1 MYEYASGRAIHGW
14 ILAAVKLIKWLA
26 EKQNKRRIKG
36 IVMKIP
42 AFFNQCTSSYK
53 KYRTW
58 KLASRQTI
66 WYRIWNLFLDLFL
79 ALVSVL
85 PLLTVICRSV
95 PFSYEVNDDATI
107 VQILDGSYTG
117 TPDGHS
123 IFVRYPLSWI
133 IKTLYEKN
141 PVLHLGRET
150 FQNVNWY
157 VAVIVMLEVF
167 ALTAVL
173 FRLLQYFTYNRILLC
188 ILYDV
193 GFVFLWLPCFS
204 NMTFST
210 AAAFM
215 GCMGVL
221 FFGLM
226 RREEA
231 WRPWNLL
238 ILGTLLLSAWC
249 LRKQCFL
256 MVLPFLCLELIF
268 KYHIHFFRSVKP
280 WFIGAFLAAFLGVAF
295 FWNGQMYSSRE
306 WKDYLQ
312 YNQDRAY
319 LQDYVGFP
327 KYNQKHK
334 AFYDAAG
341 ISENGRD
348 AMAKYTYCLVD
359 GFSTDWVEQ
368 TWLYVKG
375 QKGELP
381 LAERME
387 KAVPR
392 AEKYLLEGR
401 QTEESLK
408 EASFYPF
415 LLLAPLSVLTAL
427 YLTVKMLQEPTK
439 KVSQDTT
446 LPEKKGRT
454 LQSEAMEEASI
465 TKTFPFSNRW
475 NVILSCIKG
484 AGGYLWTLLS
494 IAAMSIILW
503 LEWVYLAM
511 NGRFPQRV
519 EETIRLLTLCA
530 GVLFVC
536 KLLHFWKRNRM
547 THIPVILQVAVLVLF
562 LNSGLVTARLTKI
575 QGVQQYHL
583 QYAAEKAEVLEY
595 CGAHKDSWFIL
606 DTRSFT
612 KMSRPEDDLHQG
624 NWFMSGSW
632 TAYSPL
638 YTKKLAAAGTDSLG
652 SEFLLRDNVFLITK
666 GKKNMSA
673 LLGLPENRQA
683 ESEIVDEIMSSGNNF
698 YMVYKITGI
707 TERKEQ

>member
-1 MYEYASGRAIHGW
+1 
-14 ILAAVKLIKWLA
+14 
-26 EKQNKRRIKG
+26 
-36 IVMKIP
+36 MKTP
-42 AFFNQCTSSYK
+42 AFLRQLISSYK

-66 WYRIWNLFLDLFL
+66 WYRIWNLFLNLFL

-85 PLLTVICRSV
+85 PLLTVICHRV

-107 VQILDGSYTG
+107 AQILDGSYTG

-141 PVLHLGRET
+141 PALHLGGET

-157 VAVIVMLEVF
+157 VAVIVVLEVF
-167 ALTAVL
+167 ALTVVL
-173 FRLLQYFTYNRILLC
+173 FRMLNYFTYNRILIC

-221 FFGLM
+221 FFGLE

-256 MVLPFLCLELIF
+256 MVLPFLCIELIF
-268 KYHIHFFRSVKP
+268 KYHIFFFRSVKP
-280 WFIGAFLAAFLGVAF
+280 WFIGTFLAVFLGAAF

-327 KYNQKHK
+327 KYNKKHK

-341 ISENGRD
+341 IGENGRD

-359 GFSTDWVEQ
+359 GFSLDWVEK
-368 TWLYVKG
+368 TWTYVKG
-375 QKGELP
+375 QEKEMP
-381 LAERME
+381 LAARMK
-387 KAVPR
+387 KAVPK
-392 AEKYLLEGR
+392 AEKYLLKGK
-401 QTEESLK
+401 QTEEWLK

-415 LLLAPLSVLTAL
+415 LLLVPLAVLTAL
-427 YLTVKMLQEPTK
+427 YLLVKMLQESMEKISP
-439 KVSQDTT
+439 DTT
-446 LPEKKGRT
+446 LPDKGVG
-454 LQSEAMEEASI
+454 S
-465 TKTFPFSNRW
+465 
-475 NVILSCIKG
+475 
-484 AGGYLWTLLS
+484 YLWTLLS
-494 IAAMSIILW
+494 IVVMSVILW

-519 EETIRLLTLCA
+519 EETIRLLTLCV
-530 GVLFVC
+530 GVMLVC
-536 KLLHFWKRNRM
+536 KILYFWKRNRL
-547 THIPVILQVAVLVLF
+547 THMPTVLQVVVLALF
-562 LNSGLVTARLTKI
+562 LNSGLVSTQLTRI

-583 QYAAEKAEVLEY
+583 QYAAEKAEVLAY
-595 CGAHKDSWFIL
+595 CGTHKDSWFIL

-612 KMSRPEDDLHQG
+612 KMSRPDDDLRQG

-638 YTKKLAAAGTDSLG
+638 YTEKLAAAGTGSLG

-666 GKKNMSA
+666 EKKNMSA

-707 TERKEQ
+707 TERKDQ